1 MSLLGR
7 FRRKH
12 KSREDMVKEEV
23 LRFKKR
29 VEKRFGWKGVN
40 GFGPFVKPCVSWH
53 RANNDG
59 IEWNDVHVLL
69 FFSSDTSDMGV
80 TIKV

>member
-1 MSLLGR
+1 MSLIGR

-12 KSREDMVKEEV
+12 KNREDIVKEEI

-29 VEKRFGWKGVN
+29 VEKRFGHMEGK
-40 GFGPFVKPCVSWH
+40 GFGPFVKPHVSWY

-69 FFSSDTSDMGV
+69 FFSTDASDMGV
-80 TIKV
+80 TIKA